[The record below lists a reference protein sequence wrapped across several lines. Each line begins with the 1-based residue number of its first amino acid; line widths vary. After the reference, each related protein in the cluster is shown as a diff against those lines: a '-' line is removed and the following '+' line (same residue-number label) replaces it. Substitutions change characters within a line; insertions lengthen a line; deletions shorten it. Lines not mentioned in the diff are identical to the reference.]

1 MPYTREEGQRQ
12 LLDSLAQAAQEIET
26 ALGALGE
33 AHEQLDEQSA
43 ERLEAQMFRP
53 VQRAYALARRTRTD
67 FASRNGMSNGE
78 LETPARGAPARG
90 AKGFLEDA
98 TQAVERADA
107 GLAELQDSMLPV
119 EVGDAELRSG
129 MSAVRELLGQV
140 PPAAREM
147 LRTFG
152 R

>member
-1 MPYTREEGQRQ
+1 MAYTRQEGQQQ
-12 LLDSLAQAAQEIET
+12 LLDSLAPATQEIET

-33 AHEQLDEQSA
+33 AHEQLDEQSG
-43 ERLEAQMFRP
+43 ERLEEQMFRP
-53 VQRAYALARRTRTD
+53 VQRAYALARRTRVD
-67 FASRNGMSNGE
+67 FASRNGMANGA
-78 LETPARGAPARG
+78 LATPTRGAPARG
-90 AKGFLEDA
+90 PKGFLEDA
-98 TQAVERADA
+98 TESVQRADTT
-107 GLAELQDSMLPV
+107 LAELQDSMLPV

>member
-1 MPYTREEGQRQ
+1 MAYTKQEGQQQ
-12 LLDSLAQAAQEIET
+12 LLNSLAQATQEIGA

-33 AHEQLDEQSA
+33 AHEQLDEQSG
-43 ERLEAQMFRP
+43 ERLEEQMFRP
-53 VQRAYALARRTRTD
+53 VQRAYALARRTRVD
-67 FASRNGMSNGE
+67 FASRSGMPNGE
-78 LETPARGAPARG
+78 LASASRGAPARG

-98 TQAVERADA
+98 TQAVQRADTT
-107 GLAELQDSMLPV
+107 LAELQDSMLPV

-129 MSAVRELLGQV
+129 LSAVRELLGQV
-140 PPAAREM
+140 PPAARQM

>member
-1 MPYTREEGQRQ
+1 MPYSRQEGQQQ
-12 LLDSLAQAAQEIET
+12 LLNSLAQATEQIAI

-43 ERLEAQMFRP
+43 ERLEEHLFRP
-53 VQRAYALARRTRTD
+53 VQRAYALARRTYTE
-67 FASRNGMSNGE
+67 FASRAAIPAGE
-78 LETPARGAPARG
+78 LAPQPRGAPSHG
-90 AKGFLEDA
+90 AKGFVQDA
-98 TQAVERADA
+98 IDAAQQADQT
-107 GLAELQDSMLPV
+107 LAELQDSMLPV

-129 MSAVRELLGQV
+129 LSSVRELISQV
-140 PPAAREM
+140 TPAGREM

>member
-1 MPYTREEGQRQ
+1 MAYTRQEGQQQ
-12 LLDSLAQAAQEIET
+12 LLDSIAQATEEIET
-26 ALGALGE
+26 ALSALGD
-33 AHEQLDEQSA
+33 AHEQLDEQSG
-43 ERLEAQMFRP
+43 ERLEEQMFRP
-53 VQRAYALARRTRTD
+53 VQRAYALARRTRVD
-67 FASRNGMSNGE
+67 FASRSGMSNGE
-78 LETPARGAPARG
+78 LTTPTRGAPAHG

-98 TQAVERADA
+98 AQAVQRADTT
-107 GLAELQDSMLPV
+107 LAELQDSMLPV

-129 MSAVRELLGQV
+129 LSAVRELLGQV

>member
-1 MPYTREEGQRQ
+1 MAYTRQEGQQQ
-12 LLDSLAQAAQEIET
+12 LLDSLAQATQEIET

-33 AHEQLDEQSA
+33 AHEQLDEQSG
-43 ERLEAQMFRP
+43 ERLEEQMFRP
-53 VQRAYALARRTRTD
+53 VQRAYALARRTRVD
-67 FASRNGMSNGE
+67 FASRNGVPNGA
-78 LETPARGAPARG
+78 LATPTRGAPARG

-98 TQAVERADA
+98 TESVQRADTT
-107 GLAELQDSMLPV
+107 LAQLQDSMLPV

-129 MSAVRELLGQV
+129 MSAVRKLLGQV